1 MQNKNIKYDN
11 KEISDISKVA
21 TYPARQASNW
31 SYPNFNSNN
40 LIKEFEILFKNKTLF
55 YQYYDQIKYS
65 LKNSSFQKFKSD
77 IIIDY
82 LKKSSLAIK
91 D

>member
-1 MQNKNIKYDN
+1 MTTFSYD
-11 KEISDISKVA
+11 KE
-21 TYPARQASNW
+21 
-31 SYPNFNSNN
+31 N
-40 LIKEFEILFKNKTLF
+40 LIKEFEILFKNKFLF

-82 LKKSSLAIK
+82 LKKSS
-91 D
+91 